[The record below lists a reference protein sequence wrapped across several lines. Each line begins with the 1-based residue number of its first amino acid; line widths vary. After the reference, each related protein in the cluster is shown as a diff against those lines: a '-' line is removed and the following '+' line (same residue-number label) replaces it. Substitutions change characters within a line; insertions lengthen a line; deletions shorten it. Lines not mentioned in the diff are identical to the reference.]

1 MGAYFRKLASFIIA
15 MALLSGMILGANGLE
30 PGDLERKARGPV
42 RSFVESEPAAIAF
55 LTAGLVSLGIY
66 ARRKQR
72 NRRSP

>member
-1 MGAYFRKLASFIIA
+1 LRKRGSFIIA
-15 MALLSGMILGANGLE
+15 LALLAGVILGANGLE
-30 PGDLERKARGPV
+30 PGDPVRKAKEPV

-55 LTAGLVSLGIY
+55 LSAGLVSLGIY